1 VSLNEVRTRAHAPAD
16 AAARTPAHTA
26 RTPAH
31 AARAAAEPRTRARE
45 DLDREVMA
53 WMSRFA
59 FTTASVLSE
68 RWGLSEQRMRARLR
82 RLERGGL
89 VRSRREGPREPARF
103 VVTERGGTL
112 VAQSIRTPRAL
123 EPLGHELA
131 VIKRVIAIE
140 RHFAQHGPVGGR
152 VLTERDMRRDQRSA
166 IGRTWSVE
174 VIRERG
180 RRGQKWA
187 DYAVETSEGR
197 TAVELE
203 FSLKGTARLRSIVRG
218 YLRSEAYDFVD
229 FVVLDN
235 DAGVAVKR
243 LLTRLLEE
251 EIAAETA
258 ARIPG
263 LPTHMPAV
271 RVVAW
276 RDPLPWVHAG
286 VRPFPRLPAADLTE
300 KEAVG

>member
-1 VSLNEVRTRAHAPAD
+1 MSLNDVGAHAHARADAPPRTRTRAT
-16 AAARTPAHTA
+16 RTPRESAQPHG
-26 RTPAH
+26 
-31 AARAAAEPRTRARE
+31 RARE

-59 FTTASVLSE
+59 FTTASLLSE
-68 RWGLSEQRMRARLR
+68 RWGVSEQRMRARLR
-82 RLERGGL
+82 RLERAGL
-89 VRSRREGPREPARF
+89 VHSRREGPREPARF

-112 VAQSIRTPRAL
+112 LAQSIRTPRAL

-140 RHFAQHGPVGGR
+140 RHFAEHGPSSAR
-152 VLTERDMRRDQRSA
+152 VLTERDMRRDQRSEP
-166 IGRTWSVE
+166 GHTWSVE
-174 VIRERG
+174 VLRERG
-180 RRGQKWA
+180 RTGRKWA
-187 DYAVETSEGR
+187 DYAVETPDGR

-229 FVVLDN
+229 YVVLDN
-235 DAGVAVKR
+235 DAGAPVKR

-251 EIAAETA
+251 ETAAETA

-263 LPTHMPAV
+263 LATNLPVT

-286 VRPFPRLPAADLTE
+286 IRPFPPLAAAERTDSGRA
-300 KEAVG
+300 K